1 MQSTSTA
8 FSTPIAPDL
17 QRMTSEY
24 IDAEDRIR
32 LRGQVR
38 ESEVVLIWFTQ
49 RLLTRLLPHLFLWL
63 EKQTDNSLPKEI
75 VQSFAQ
81 TAARSQLTPEPS
93 VVIQPDAL
101 SWLVHSVDVT
111 AEVDSIRLLFKGEQ
125 NQQVRL
131 TLRSQQLRQWLS
143 ILQALWNKGGWP
155 SGVWPEWMTG
165 NELSGLPRQEMSLH

>member
-1 MQSTSTA
+1 MQSTSTDI
-8 FSTPIAPDL
+8 STPIAPDL

-24 IDAEDRIR
+24 IDTEDRIR

-63 EKQTDNSLPKEI
+63 EKQTDTSLPKEI

-93 VVIQPDAL
+93 VVIQPDAV

-143 ILQALWNKGGWP
+143 ILQSLWTKGGWP
-155 SGVWPEWMTG
+155 SGLWPEWMTG
-165 NELSGLPRQEMSLH
+165 NELGNFPRQEMSLH